1 MSKEESLPIG
11 GYAEKAYLEYSMYVI
26 LDRALP
32 FVGDGL
38 KPVQRRIIYA
48 MSELGLKSSAKFKK
62 SARTVGDVIGKF
74 HPHGDSAAYEAMVL
88 MAQNFS
94 TRYPLI
100 EGQGNFGSLDDPKS
114 FAAMRYTE
122 CRLSAYSQN
131 LLTEIS
137 QGTVDWMPN
146 FDGTLIEP
154 KFLPARLPNVLLNG
168 ASGIAVGMAT
178 DIPPHNLTD
187 VVKATIALLES
198 PKMSIKELMKY
209 IPSPDFPT
217 KAKIIS
223 TPDEIEEIYT
233 TGRGSIKLRA
243 TYDVENGEI
252 VISSLPYQV
261 SSSKILEQVASQIE
275 SKKISMI
282 EDLRDESDENNPVR
296 LIVVPRSNRID
307 KDALMSHLFATTELQ
322 KNVRV
327 NFNAIG
333 LNGKPRVLISQ
344 GTVDWMPNFD
354 GTLIEPKFLPA
365 RLPNVLLNG
374 ASGIAVGMATDIPPH
389 NLTDVVKATIAL
401 LESPKMSI
409 KELMKYIPSPDFPT
423 KAKIISTPDEIEEI
437 YTTGRGSI
445 KLRATYDV
453 ENGEIV
459 ISSLPYQVSSSKIL
473 EQVAS
478 QIESKKISM
487 IEDLRDESDENNPVR
502 LIVVPRSNRI
512 DKDALMSHLF
522 ATTELQKNVRVN
534 FNAIGLNGKPRVFD
548 LKDILKEWIKF
559 RTETVKRRLQHR
571 LDWVNDRLHILE
583 GLLKAYLNLDEVIKI
598 IRTHDDPKKSLMKKF
613 KLSEL
618 QANAILDIRLRQL
631 AKLEEEAILE
641 EKKLLASEA
650 KDIEKILNSSSRL
663 KTLIKKELNED
674 LEEYGDER
682 NSNIVE
688 VEEAKAFDEKDL
700 ISNDPMTV
708 VLSKRGWIRA
718 AKGHDIDPQSLQYR
732 EGDEY
737 LSSSMARNSQN
748 AVIIDSFGKAFT
760 LPIHKLPSARGQGD
774 PVSGSI
780 NSQSGSTFAGV
791 VAGTDDDY
799 CLLASTSG
807 YGFIAKIAELQT
819 KNKSGKT
826 ALNTK
831 GAIPLGPEKVI
842 TINDSYLAAITEEG
856 KMLLIESSDL
866 PILSKGKGNKII
878 NIDKKQFEAK
888 ENKLIFLKS
897 LVKGSSLKIYSGK
910 QNYTIKSKDLEN
922 FVGTRGRKGN
932 FLPKGYRRVD
942 AVEIIVEE

>member
-1 MSKEESLPIG
+1 
-11 GYAEKAYLEYSMYVI
+11 
-26 LDRALP
+26 
-32 FVGDGL
+32 
-38 KPVQRRIIYA
+38 
-48 MSELGLKSSAKFKK
+48 
-62 SARTVGDVIGKF
+62 
-74 HPHGDSAAYEAMVL
+74 
-88 MAQNFS
+88 
-94 TRYPLI
+94 
-100 EGQGNFGSLDDPKS
+100 
-114 FAAMRYTE
+114 
-122 CRLSAYSQN
+122 
-131 LLTEIS
+131 
-137 QGTVDWMPN
+137 
-146 FDGTLIEP
+146 
-154 KFLPARLPNVLLNG
+154 
-168 ASGIAVGMAT
+168 
-178 DIPPHNLTD
+178 
-187 VVKATIALLES
+187 
-198 PKMSIKELMKY
+198 MSIKELMRY

-223 TPDEIEEIYT
+223 TPDEIQEIYT

-327 NFNAIG
+327 NFNAI
-333 LNGKPRVLISQ
+333 
-344 GTVDWMPNFD
+344 
-354 GTLIEPKFLPA
+354 A
-365 RLPNVLLNG
+365 
-374 ASGIAVGMATDIPPH
+374 
-389 NLTDVVKATIAL
+389 
-401 LESPKMSI
+401 
-409 KELMKYIPSPDFPT
+409 
-423 KAKIISTPDEIEEI
+423 
-437 YTTGRGSI
+437 
-445 KLRATYDV
+445 
-453 ENGEIV
+453 
-459 ISSLPYQVSSSKIL
+459 
-473 EQVAS
+473 
-478 QIESKKISM
+478 
-487 IEDLRDESDENNPVR
+487 
-502 LIVVPRSNRI
+502 
-512 DKDALMSHLF
+512 
-522 ATTELQKNVRVN
+522 
-534 FNAIGLNGKPRVFD
+534 LNGKPRVFD

-807 YGFIAKIAELQT
+807 YGFIAKIVELQT

-842 TINDSYLAAITEEG
+842 TINDSYLVAITEEG

-942 AVEIIVEE
+942 AVEVIVEE

>member
-32 FVGDGL
+32 FIGDGL

-74 HPHGDSAAYEAMVL
+74 HPHGDGAAYEAMVL
-88 MAQNFS
+88 MAQEFS

-122 CRLSAYSQN
+122 CRLSSYSQN

-154 KFLPARLPNVLLNG
+154 KFLPSRLPNVLMNG

-178 DIPPHNLTD
+178 DIPPHNLRD
-187 VVKATIALLES
+187 VVNATTALLDS
-198 PKMSIKELMKY
+198 PKLSIKELMSF

-217 KAKIIS
+217 KAEIIS
-223 TPDEIEEIYT
+223 THDELEEMYT

-243 TYDVENGEI
+243 TYEIENGEI
-252 VISSLPYQV
+252 VINSLPYQV
-261 SSSKILEQVASQIE
+261 SSSKILEQIASQID

-282 EDLRDESDENNPVR
+282 EDLRDESDESNPVR
-296 LIVVPRSNRID
+296 IIVVPRSNRID
-307 KDALMSHLFATTELQ
+307 KTALMSHLFATTELQ

-327 NFNAIG
+327 N
-333 LNGKPRVLISQ
+333 L
-344 GTVDWMPNFD
+344 
-354 GTLIEPKFLPA
+354 
-365 RLPNVLLNG
+365 
-374 ASGIAVGMATDIPPH
+374 
-389 NLTDVVKATIAL
+389 
-401 LESPKMSI
+401 
-409 KELMKYIPSPDFPT
+409 
-423 KAKIISTPDEIEEI
+423 
-437 YTTGRGSI
+437 
-445 KLRATYDV
+445 
-453 ENGEIV
+453 
-459 ISSLPYQVSSSKIL
+459 
-473 EQVAS
+473 
-478 QIESKKISM
+478 
-487 IEDLRDESDENNPVR
+487 
-502 LIVVPRSNRI
+502 
-512 DKDALMSHLF
+512 
-522 ATTELQKNVRVN
+522 
-534 FNAIGLNGKPRVFD
+534 NAIGLNGKPRVFD
-548 LKDILKEWIKF
+548 LKSILKEWIKF
-559 RTETVKRRLQHR
+559 RSETVKRRLQHR
-571 LDWVNDRLHILE
+571 LDWVNDRLHILD

-598 IRTHDDPKKSLMKKF
+598 IRTHDEPKKALMKKF
-613 KLSEL
+613 KLTEI

-631 AKLEEEAILE
+631 AKLEEEAILL
-641 EKKLLASEA
+641 EKNELSTEA
-650 KDIEKILNSSSRL
+650 KEIEKILKSTSRL
-663 KTLIKKELNED
+663 KTLIKKELKKD
-674 LEEYGDER
+674 LDEYGDDR
-682 NSNIVE
+682 NSNLVE
-688 VEEAKAFDEKDL
+688 AEDAKAFDEKDL

-718 AKGHDIDPQSLQYR
+718 AKGHEIDPQSLQYR

-737 LSSSMARNSQN
+737 LSSATARNSQN

-774 PVSGSI
+774 PVSSSI

-791 VAGTDDDY
+791 VAGTEEDY
-799 CLLASTSG
+799 CVLTANNG
-807 YGFIAKIAELQT
+807 YGFIAKIEELQT

-831 GAIPLGPEKVI
+831 GAIPLGPEKLTSI
-842 TINDSYLAAITEEG
+842 EDSYIAAITEEG
-856 KMLLIESSDL
+856 KMLLIEANDL
-866 PILSKGKGNKII
+866 PVLAKGRGNKII
-878 NIDKKQFEAK
+878 NIDKKKFEAK
-888 ENKLIFLKS
+888 ENRLIFLKT
-897 LVKGSSLKIYSGK
+897 LNKGDNLKIYSGK
-910 QNYTIKSKDLEN
+910 QSYMIKSKDLEN
-922 FVGTRGRKGN
+922 FVGSRGRKGN

-942 AVEIIVEE
+942 KLEVISEE

>member
-32 FVGDGL
+32 FIGDGL

-74 HPHGDSAAYEAMVL
+74 HPHGDGAAYEAMVL
-88 MAQNFS
+88 MAQEFS

-122 CRLSAYSQN
+122 CRLSSYSQN

-154 KFLPARLPNVLLNG
+154 KFLPSRLPNVLMNG

-178 DIPPHNLTD
+178 DIPPHNLRD
-187 VVKATIALLES
+187 VVNATTALLDS
-198 PKMSIKELMKY
+198 PKLSIRELMSF

-217 KAKIIS
+217 KAEIIS
-223 TPDEIEEIYT
+223 THDELEEMYT

-243 TYDVENGEI
+243 TYEIENGEI
-252 VISSLPYQV
+252 VINSLPYQV
-261 SSSKILEQVASQIE
+261 SSSKILEQIASQID

-282 EDLRDESDENNPVR
+282 EDLRDESDESNPVR
-296 LIVVPRSNRID
+296 IIVVPRSNRID
-307 KDALMSHLFATTELQ
+307 KTALMSHLFATTELQ

-327 NFNAIG
+327 N
-333 LNGKPRVLISQ
+333 L
-344 GTVDWMPNFD
+344 
-354 GTLIEPKFLPA
+354 
-365 RLPNVLLNG
+365 
-374 ASGIAVGMATDIPPH
+374 
-389 NLTDVVKATIAL
+389 
-401 LESPKMSI
+401 
-409 KELMKYIPSPDFPT
+409 
-423 KAKIISTPDEIEEI
+423 
-437 YTTGRGSI
+437 
-445 KLRATYDV
+445 
-453 ENGEIV
+453 
-459 ISSLPYQVSSSKIL
+459 
-473 EQVAS
+473 
-478 QIESKKISM
+478 
-487 IEDLRDESDENNPVR
+487 
-502 LIVVPRSNRI
+502 
-512 DKDALMSHLF
+512 
-522 ATTELQKNVRVN
+522 
-534 FNAIGLNGKPRVFD
+534 NAIGLNGKPRVFD
-548 LKDILKEWIKF
+548 LKSILKEWIKF
-559 RTETVKRRLQHR
+559 RSETVKRRLQHR
-571 LDWVNDRLHILE
+571 LDWVNDRLHILD

-598 IRTHDDPKKSLMKKF
+598 IRTHDEPKKALMKKF
-613 KLSEL
+613 KLTEI

-631 AKLEEEAILE
+631 AKLEEEAILL
-641 EKKLLASEA
+641 EKNELSTEA
-650 KDIEKILNSSSRL
+650 KEIEKILKSTSRL
-663 KTLIKKELNED
+663 KTLIKKELKKD
-674 LEEYGDER
+674 LDEYGDDR
-682 NSNIVE
+682 NSNLVE
-688 VEEAKAFDEKDL
+688 AEDAKAFDEKDL

-718 AKGHDIDPQSLQYR
+718 AKGHEIDPQSLQYR

-737 LSSSMARNSQN
+737 LSSATARNSQN

-774 PVSGSI
+774 PVSSSI

-791 VAGTDDDY
+791 VAGTEEDY
-799 CLLASTSG
+799 CVLTANNG
-807 YGFIAKIAELQT
+807 YGFIAKIEELQT

-831 GAIPLGPEKVI
+831 GAIPLGPEKLTSI
-842 TINDSYLAAITEEG
+842 EDSYIAAITEEG
-856 KMLLIESSDL
+856 KMLLIEANDL
-866 PILSKGKGNKII
+866 PVLAKGRGNKII
-878 NIDKKQFEAK
+878 NIDKKKFEAK
-888 ENKLIFLKS
+888 ENRLIFLKT
-897 LVKGSSLKIYSGK
+897 LNKGDNLKIYSGK
-910 QNYTIKSKDLEN
+910 QSYMIKSKDLEN
-922 FVGTRGRKGN
+922 FVGSRGRKGN

-942 AVEIIVEE
+942 KLEVISEE

>member
-131 LLTEIS
+131 LLTE
-137 QGTVDWMPN
+137 
-146 FDGTLIEP
+146 
-154 KFLPARLPNVLLNG
+154 
-168 ASGIAVGMAT
+168 
-178 DIPPHNLTD
+178 
-187 VVKATIALLES
+187 
-198 PKMSIKELMKY
+198 
-209 IPSPDFPT
+209 
-217 KAKIIS
+217 
-223 TPDEIEEIYT
+223 
-233 TGRGSIKLRA
+233 
-243 TYDVENGEI
+243 
-252 VISSLPYQV
+252 
-261 SSSKILEQVASQIE
+261 
-275 SKKISMI
+275 
-282 EDLRDESDENNPVR
+282 
-296 LIVVPRSNRID
+296 
-307 KDALMSHLFATTELQ
+307 
-322 KNVRV
+322 
-327 NFNAIG
+327 
-333 LNGKPRVLISQ
+333 ISQ

-737 LSSSMARNSQN
+737 LSSSTARNSQN

-842 TINDSYLAAITEEG
+842 KINDSYLAAITEEG

-897 LVKGSSLKIYSGK
+897 LAKGSSLKIYSGK

-942 AVEIIVEE
+942 AVEVIVEE

>member
-32 FVGDGL
+32 FIGDGL

-74 HPHGDSAAYEAMVL
+74 HPHGDGAAYEAMVL
-88 MAQNFS
+88 MAQEFS

-122 CRLSAYSQN
+122 CRLSSYSQN

-154 KFLPARLPNVLLNG
+154 KFLPSRLPNVLMNG

-178 DIPPHNLTD
+178 DIPPHNLRD
-187 VVKATIALLES
+187 VVNATTALLDS
-198 PKMSIKELMKY
+198 PKLSIRELMSF

-217 KAKIIS
+217 KAEIIS
-223 TPDEIEEIYT
+223 THDELEEMYT

-243 TYDVENGEI
+243 TYEIENGEI
-252 VISSLPYQV
+252 VINSLPYQV
-261 SSSKILEQVASQIE
+261 SSSKILEQIASQID

-282 EDLRDESDENNPVR
+282 EDLRDESDESNPVR
-296 LIVVPRSNRID
+296 IIVVPRSNRID
-307 KDALMSHLFATTELQ
+307 KTALMSHLFATTELQ

-327 NFNAIG
+327 N
-333 LNGKPRVLISQ
+333 L
-344 GTVDWMPNFD
+344 
-354 GTLIEPKFLPA
+354 
-365 RLPNVLLNG
+365 
-374 ASGIAVGMATDIPPH
+374 
-389 NLTDVVKATIAL
+389 
-401 LESPKMSI
+401 
-409 KELMKYIPSPDFPT
+409 
-423 KAKIISTPDEIEEI
+423 
-437 YTTGRGSI
+437 
-445 KLRATYDV
+445 
-453 ENGEIV
+453 
-459 ISSLPYQVSSSKIL
+459 
-473 EQVAS
+473 
-478 QIESKKISM
+478 
-487 IEDLRDESDENNPVR
+487 
-502 LIVVPRSNRI
+502 
-512 DKDALMSHLF
+512 
-522 ATTELQKNVRVN
+522 
-534 FNAIGLNGKPRVFD
+534 NAIGLNGKPRVFD
-548 LKDILKEWIKF
+548 LKSILKEWIKF
-559 RTETVKRRLQHR
+559 RSETVKRRLQHR
-571 LDWVNDRLHILE
+571 LDWVNDRLHILD

-598 IRTHDDPKKSLMKKF
+598 IRTHDEPKKALMKKF
-613 KLSEL
+613 KLTEI

-631 AKLEEEAILE
+631 AKLEEEAILL
-641 EKKLLASEA
+641 EKNELSTEA
-650 KDIEKILNSSSRL
+650 KEIEKILKSTSRL
-663 KTLIKKELNED
+663 KTLIKKELKED
-674 LEEYGDER
+674 LDEYGDDR
-682 NSNIVE
+682 NSNLVE
-688 VEEAKAFDEKDL
+688 AEDAKAFDEKDL

-718 AKGHDIDPQSLQYR
+718 AKGHEIDPQSLQYR

-737 LSSSMARNSQN
+737 LSSATARNSQN

-774 PVSGSI
+774 PVSSSI

-791 VAGTDDDY
+791 VAGTEEDY
-799 CLLASTSG
+799 CVLTANNG
-807 YGFIAKIAELQT
+807 YGFIAKIEELQT

-831 GAIPLGPEKVI
+831 GAIPLGPEKLTSI
-842 TINDSYLAAITEEG
+842 EDSYIAAITEEG
-856 KMLLIESSDL
+856 KMLLIEANDL
-866 PILSKGKGNKII
+866 PVLAKGRGNKII
-878 NIDKKQFEAK
+878 NIDKKKFEAK
-888 ENKLIFLKS
+888 ENRLIFLKT
-897 LVKGSSLKIYSGK
+897 LNKGDNLKIYSGK
-910 QNYTIKSKDLEN
+910 QSYMIKSKDLEN
-922 FVGTRGRKGN
+922 FVGSRGRKGN

-942 AVEIIVEE
+942 KLEVISEE

>member
-32 FVGDGL
+32 FIGDGL

-74 HPHGDSAAYEAMVL
+74 HPHGDGAAYEAMVL
-88 MAQNFS
+88 MAQEFS

-122 CRLSAYSQN
+122 CRLSSYSQN

-137 QGTVDWMPN
+137 QGTVDWIPN

-154 KFLPARLPNVLLNG
+154 KFLPSRLPNVLMNG

-178 DIPPHNLTD
+178 DIPPHNLRD
-187 VVKATIALLES
+187 VVKAIIALLDT
-198 PKMSIKELMKY
+198 PKLSIKELMSF

-217 KAKIIS
+217 KAEIIS
-223 TPDEIEEIYT
+223 NQDELEEMYT

-243 TYDVENGEI
+243 TYEIENGEI
-252 VISSLPYQV
+252 VINSLPYQV
-261 SSSKILEQVASQIE
+261 SSSKILEQIASQID

-296 LIVVPRSNRID
+296 IIVVPRSNRID
-307 KDALMSHLFATTELQ
+307 KTALISHLFATTELQ

-327 NFNAIG
+327 N
-333 LNGKPRVLISQ
+333 L
-344 GTVDWMPNFD
+344 
-354 GTLIEPKFLPA
+354 
-365 RLPNVLLNG
+365 
-374 ASGIAVGMATDIPPH
+374 
-389 NLTDVVKATIAL
+389 
-401 LESPKMSI
+401 
-409 KELMKYIPSPDFPT
+409 
-423 KAKIISTPDEIEEI
+423 
-437 YTTGRGSI
+437 
-445 KLRATYDV
+445 
-453 ENGEIV
+453 
-459 ISSLPYQVSSSKIL
+459 
-473 EQVAS
+473 
-478 QIESKKISM
+478 
-487 IEDLRDESDENNPVR
+487 
-502 LIVVPRSNRI
+502 
-512 DKDALMSHLF
+512 
-522 ATTELQKNVRVN
+522 
-534 FNAIGLNGKPRVFD
+534 NAIGLNGKPRVFD
-548 LKDILKEWIKF
+548 LKSILKEWIKF
-559 RTETVKRRLQHR
+559 RSETVKRRLQHR
-571 LDWVNDRLHILE
+571 LDWVNDRLHILD

-598 IRTHDDPKKSLMKKF
+598 IRTHDEPKKALVKKF
-613 KLSEL
+613 KLTEI

-631 AKLEEEAILE
+631 AKLEEEAILL
-641 EKKLLASEA
+641 EKKDLSTEA
-650 KDIEKILNSSSRL
+650 KEIEKILKSTSRL
-663 KTLIKKELNED
+663 KTLIKKELKED
-674 LEEYGDER
+674 LDEYGDDR
-682 NSNIVE
+682 NSNLVE
-688 VEEAKAFDEKDL
+688 AQEAKAFDEKDL

-737 LSSSMARNSQN
+737 LSSATARNSQN

-774 PVSGSI
+774 PVSSSI

-791 VAGTDDDY
+791 VAGTEEDH
-799 CLLASTSG
+799 CVLTANNG
-807 YGFIAKIAELQT
+807 YGFIAKVEELQT

-831 GAIPLGPEKVI
+831 GAIPLGPEKLTSI
-842 TINDSYLAAITEEG
+842 EDSYIAAITEEG
-856 KMLLIESSDL
+856 KMLLIEANDL
-866 PILSKGKGNKII
+866 PILAKGRGNKII
-878 NIDKKQFEAK
+878 GIDKKKFETK
-888 ENKLIFLKS
+888 ENRLIFLKT
-897 LVKGSSLKIYSGK
+897 LNKGDNLKIYSGK
-910 QNYTIKSKDLEN
+910 QSYMIKSKDLEN
-922 FVGTRGRKGN
+922 FVGSRGRKGN

-942 AVEIIVEE
+942 KVEVISEE

>member
-1 MSKEESLPIG
+1 
-11 GYAEKAYLEYSMYVI
+11 
-26 LDRALP
+26 
-32 FVGDGL
+32 
-38 KPVQRRIIYA
+38 
-48 MSELGLKSSAKFKK
+48 
-62 SARTVGDVIGKF
+62 
-74 HPHGDSAAYEAMVL
+74 
-88 MAQNFS
+88 
-94 TRYPLI
+94 
-100 EGQGNFGSLDDPKS
+100 
-114 FAAMRYTE
+114 
-122 CRLSAYSQN
+122 
-131 LLTEIS
+131 
-137 QGTVDWMPN
+137 
-146 FDGTLIEP
+146 
-154 KFLPARLPNVLLNG
+154 
-168 ASGIAVGMAT
+168 
-178 DIPPHNLTD
+178 
-187 VVKATIALLES
+187 
-198 PKMSIKELMKY
+198 
-209 IPSPDFPT
+209 
-217 KAKIIS
+217 
-223 TPDEIEEIYT
+223 
-233 TGRGSIKLRA
+233 
-243 TYDVENGEI
+243 
-252 VISSLPYQV
+252 
-261 SSSKILEQVASQIE
+261 
-275 SKKISMI
+275 
-282 EDLRDESDENNPVR
+282 
-296 LIVVPRSNRID
+296 
-307 KDALMSHLFATTELQ
+307 
-322 KNVRV
+322 
-327 NFNAIG
+327 
-333 LNGKPRVLISQ
+333 
-344 GTVDWMPNFD
+344 
-354 GTLIEPKFLPA
+354 
-365 RLPNVLLNG
+365 
-374 ASGIAVGMATDIPPH
+374 
-389 NLTDVVKATIAL
+389 
-401 LESPKMSI
+401 
-409 KELMKYIPSPDFPT
+409 
-423 KAKIISTPDEIEEI
+423 
-437 YTTGRGSI
+437 
-445 KLRATYDV
+445 
-453 ENGEIV
+453 
-459 ISSLPYQVSSSKIL
+459 
-473 EQVAS
+473 
-478 QIESKKISM
+478 M

-674 LEEYGDER
+674 LEEFGDER

-737 LSSSMARNSQN
+737 LSSSTARNSQN

-897 LVKGSSLKIYSGK
+897 LPKGSSLKIYSGK

-942 AVEIIVEE
+942 AVEVIVEE

>member
-32 FVGDGL
+32 FIGDGL

-74 HPHGDSAAYEAMVL
+74 HPHGDGAAYEAMVL
-88 MAQNFS
+88 MAQEFS

-122 CRLSAYSQN
+122 CRLSSYSQN

-154 KFLPARLPNVLLNG
+154 KFLPSRLPNVLMNG

-178 DIPPHNLTD
+178 DIPPHNLRD
-187 VVKATIALLES
+187 VVNATTALLDS
-198 PKMSIKELMKY
+198 PKLSIKELMSF

-217 KAKIIS
+217 KAEIIS
-223 TPDEIEEIYT
+223 THDELEEMYT

-243 TYDVENGEI
+243 TYEIENGEI
-252 VISSLPYQV
+252 VINSLPYQV
-261 SSSKILEQVASQIE
+261 SSSKILEQIASQID

-282 EDLRDESDENNPVR
+282 EDLRDESDESNPVR
-296 LIVVPRSNRID
+296 IIVVPRSNRID
-307 KDALMSHLFATTELQ
+307 KTALMSHLFATTELQ

-327 NFNAIG
+327 N
-333 LNGKPRVLISQ
+333 L
-344 GTVDWMPNFD
+344 
-354 GTLIEPKFLPA
+354 
-365 RLPNVLLNG
+365 
-374 ASGIAVGMATDIPPH
+374 
-389 NLTDVVKATIAL
+389 
-401 LESPKMSI
+401 
-409 KELMKYIPSPDFPT
+409 
-423 KAKIISTPDEIEEI
+423 
-437 YTTGRGSI
+437 
-445 KLRATYDV
+445 
-453 ENGEIV
+453 
-459 ISSLPYQVSSSKIL
+459 
-473 EQVAS
+473 
-478 QIESKKISM
+478 
-487 IEDLRDESDENNPVR
+487 
-502 LIVVPRSNRI
+502 
-512 DKDALMSHLF
+512 
-522 ATTELQKNVRVN
+522 
-534 FNAIGLNGKPRVFD
+534 NAIGLNGKPRVFD
-548 LKDILKEWIKF
+548 LKSILKEWIKF
-559 RTETVKRRLQHR
+559 RSETVKRRLQHR
-571 LDWVNDRLHILE
+571 LDWVNDRLHILD

-598 IRTHDDPKKSLMKKF
+598 IRTHDEPKKALMKKF
-613 KLSEL
+613 KLTEI

-631 AKLEEEAILE
+631 AKLEEEAILL
-641 EKKLLASEA
+641 EKNELSTEA
-650 KDIEKILNSSSRL
+650 KEIEKILKSTSRL
-663 KTLIKKELNED
+663 KTLIKKELKED
-674 LEEYGDER
+674 LDEYGDDR
-682 NSNIVE
+682 NSNLVE
-688 VEEAKAFDEKDL
+688 AEDAKAFDEKDL

-718 AKGHDIDPQSLQYR
+718 AKGHEIDPQSLQYR

-737 LSSSMARNSQN
+737 LSSATARNSQN

-774 PVSGSI
+774 PVSSSI

-791 VAGTDDDY
+791 VAGAEEDY
-799 CLLASTSG
+799 CVLTANNG
-807 YGFIAKIAELQT
+807 YGFIAKIEELQT

-831 GAIPLGPEKVI
+831 GAIHLGPEKLTSI
-842 TINDSYLAAITEEG
+842 EDSYIAAITEEG
-856 KMLLIESSDL
+856 KMLLIEANDL
-866 PILSKGKGNKII
+866 PVLAKGRGNKII
-878 NIDKKQFEAK
+878 NIDKKKFEAK
-888 ENKLIFLKS
+888 ENRLIFLKT
-897 LVKGSSLKIYSGK
+897 LNKGDNLKIYSGK
-910 QNYTIKSKDLEN
+910 QSYMIKSKDLEN
-922 FVGTRGRKGN
+922 FVGSRGRKGN

-942 AVEIIVEE
+942 KLEVISEE